1 MSSVLCSSML
11 HTYLLVCQILCVPLC
26 CANPLSMS
34 SVLCSFM
41 LYKPLGYLCG
51 MYFVFLYVVH
61 TSWECF
67 LSVSCFSMLYIILW
81 QFGCFAF
88 LSDGSY
94 HLNISSGLF
103 SYIQNIPLGLIS
115 PCFLVSQVKKNPNKY
130 FWSIIILI
138 LKQVRMQNT

>member
-1 MSSVLCSSML
+1 MFCVPLCSTQPLGVLSIFVPICCTNPLDMSSVLCSSML

-41 LYKPLGYLCG
+41 LYNPLGYLCG

-103 SYIQNIPLGLIS
+103 SYI
-115 PCFLVSQVKKNPNKY
+115 
-130 FWSIIILI
+130 
-138 LKQVRMQNT
+138 